1 MQAHRVQHAGR
12 STDQTRGRRSRH
24 GLKGQPLD
32 DEAAEAVQVHQM
44 GKFNAVS
51 KRTAG
56 GDNRIGETH
65 GANFYS
71 EVDCGRTA
79 HWALV

>member
-1 MQAHRVQHAGR
+1 MPARGAETRRGAGSAR
-12 STDQTRGRRSRH
+12 AWVRATA
-24 GLKGQPLD
+24 LD
-32 DEAAEAVQVHQM
+32 DDAAEAVQVQQM
-44 GKFNAVS
+44 GEFSAVS

-71 EVDCGRTA
+71 GSICGRTA

>member
-1 MQAHRVQHAGR
+1 
-12 STDQTRGRRSRH
+12 
-24 GLKGQPLD
+24 
-32 DEAAEAVQVHQM
+32 M